1 MCESETWKADYLHKA
16 FPDCKFIFSDMHDLG
31 TGRAHDIISG
41 KKVEVPEVTGLCFS
55 EYVKTFALL
64 LVYLFAFCCK
74 LYA

>member
-41 KKVEVPEVTGLCFS
+41 KKVEVPEVTGLCFRICQNLC
-55 EYVKTFALL
+55 FASC
-64 LVYLFAFCCK
+64 VFVAFCCK